1 MLRNRLEGSL
11 ARAENRIVQLSPLNG
26 GKESIVTP
34 GVSRKVLESLTKEN
48 TKLKDA
54 LEHLT
59 QRKDGP
65 DLVVENKDLHEII
78 VTLRDERDEKVK
90 QVEQLL
96 QSLTAIERKPGSPI
110 DLRGHF
116 TGEETESQRRVV
128 PNPDGTIRSWNEGT
142 PRGSRRKGRQGG
154 RHEEAARKRHEDRK
168 GTRRPLTACGT
179 AMGRRKKS

>member
-116 TGEETESQRRVV
+116 KDVLFQTLMERYGAGMKALQEAQGEKVVKVGDMKKQLGSAMKTERELG
-128 PNPDGTIRSWNEGT
+128 D
-142 PRGSRRKGRQGG
+142 
-154 RHEEAARKRHEDRK
+154 
-168 GTRRPLTACGT
+168 L
-179 AMGRRKKS
+179 